1 MILKHPLLAL
11 SFLTRIPVP
20 DLGKLDAPD
29 FARAALFYPLVGLLI
44 GGLLCLPALLFPH
57 ASPLLLAAILTVFWA
72 AITGGLHLD
81 GLADSA
87 DAWLGGFGDAEKT
100 QRILKDPLVGAAGV
114 IAIVGVL
121 LLKFAA
127 LAVLL
132 EHQQWQVIGFAPLL
146 GRTLILLLFVT
157 TPYVRAGWRA
167 SQRCHC
173 ALGSPRGRLA
183 QCCHDRYGLAGVRQ
197 WAGGRSARFLA
208 VAPPHVATLA
218 RLYGRYG
225 GGKCRSGRN
234 VLANRRSYYA
244 DIRQSITDK
253 WSNFTNGRQSWSK
266 IKWRKSVGTT
276 NFTRICWSIYT
287 HDGQK

>member
-1 MILKHPLLAL
+1 VLKHPLLAL

-20 DLGKLDAPD
+20 DLGKLEAPD

-44 GGLLCLPALLFPH
+44 GALLCLPVLLFPH

-81 GLADSA
+81 GLADGA

-132 EHQQWQVIGFAPLL
+132 EHQQWQVILYAPLL
-146 GRTLILLLFVT
+146 GRSLILLLFLT
-157 TPYVRAGWRA
+157 TPYVRA
-167 SQRCHC
+167 
-173 ALGSPRGRLA
+173 
-183 QCCHDRYGLAGVRQ
+183 DGLASAVTAHLDR
-197 WAGGRSARFLA
+197 RSAWWLSA
-208 VAPPHVATLA
+208 L
-218 RLYGRYG
+218 LIG
-225 GGKCRSGRN
+225 GGWVVSGSGMIGTLL
-234 VLANRRSYYA
+234 VFWLLRRLMLQRLQGCTGDTA
-244 DIRQSITDK
+244 
-253 WSNFTNGRQSWSK
+253 GA
-266 IKWRKSVGTT
+266 SVEIGEMGWLVGAA
-276 NFTRICWSIYT
+276 IML
-287 HDGQK
+287 Q

>member
-157 TPYVRAGWRA
+157 TPYVRAGGLASAVTAHLDRRA
-167 SQRCHC
+167 AGWLS
-173 ALGSPRGRLA
+173 AVMIGTGWLVSGS
-183 QCCHDRYGLAGVRQ
+183 GLAGALLGFWLLRRLMLQ
-197 WAGGRSARFLA
+197 RLQGCTGDTAGA
-208 VAPPHVATLA
+208 
-218 RLYGRYG
+218 
-225 GGKCRSGRN
+225 
-234 VLANRRSYYA
+234 
-244 DIRQSITDK
+244 
-253 WSNFTNGRQSWSK
+253 
-266 IKWRKSVGTT
+266 SVEVGEM
-276 NFTRICWSIYT
+276 CWLIGAAIMLT
-287 HDGQK
+287 

>member
-1 MILKHPLLAL
+1 MLKHLLLAL

-20 DLGKLDAPD
+20 DLGKLEAPD

-44 GGLLCLPALLFPH
+44 GALLCLPALLFPH
-57 ASPLLLAAILTVFWA
+57 AAPLLLAAILTVFWA

-132 EHQQWQVIGFAPLL
+132 EHQQWQVILFAPLL
-146 GRTLILLLFVT
+146 GRTLILLLFLT
-157 TPYVRAGWRA
+157 TPYVRADGLASAVTAHLDRRSAGWLSA
-167 SQRCHC
+167 LLIGSGWLISGSGVIC
-173 ALGSPRGRLA
+173 ALLIFWLLRRLML
-183 QCCHDRYGLAGVRQ
+183 QRLQGCTGDTAG
-197 WAGGRSARFLA
+197 A
-208 VAPPHVATLA
+208 
-218 RLYGRYG
+218 
-225 GGKCRSGRN
+225 
-234 VLANRRSYYA
+234 
-244 DIRQSITDK
+244 
-253 WSNFTNGRQSWSK
+253 
-266 IKWRKSVGTT
+266 SVEIGEMGWLVGAA
-276 NFTRICWSIYT
+276 IML
-287 HDGQK
+287 Q